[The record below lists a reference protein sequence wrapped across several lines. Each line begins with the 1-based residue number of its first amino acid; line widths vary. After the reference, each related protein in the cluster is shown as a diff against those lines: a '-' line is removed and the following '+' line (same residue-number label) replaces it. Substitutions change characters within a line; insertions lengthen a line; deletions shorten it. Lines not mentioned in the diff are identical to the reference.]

1 MKIVAVNHILMDK
14 LFLRRALATINF
26 MYENVFDRYFYL
38 RWIFVSKEHLSG
50 TIIILLAVIQYFQGC
65 CVSDIELICKS
76 SYSHPFDGLPFFDF
90 KRVITATHSFKF
102 TVLLQNRNCSKEI
115 LTIIIIPPWF
125 SARIYRIS
133 SNKRRV
139 SNKRGALISAV
150 PLGIHIEISAYHLI
164 SPASL
169 NATLIRIDTI

>member
-1 MKIVAVNHILMDK
+1 MHTQ
-14 LFLRRALATINF
+14 FLRRALATMNF
-26 MYENVFDRYFYL
+26 MYQYVFDRYFYL

-65 CVSDIELICKS
+65 CVSNIELICKS
-76 SYSHPFDGLPFFDF
+76 SCSHPFGGLPFFDY
-90 KRVITATHSFKF
+90 KRVITATHSLKF
-102 TVLLQNRNCSKEI
+102 TVFLQNRNCSNEI
-115 LTIIIIPPWF
+115 LTIIIIPPL
-125 SARIYRIS
+125 SPACIYCIS

-139 SNKRGALISAV
+139 SSKRGALISAV
-150 PLGIHIEISAYHLI
+150 PLGIHIEISAYPLI